1 MIKKQQIKDPKKF
14 QQEISIMRE
23 LDHPNVIKLFE
34 FFEDDRYVY
43 LVMELCEGGELFDK
57 IVAKGKFTES
67 MARYYFK

>member
-1 MIKKQQIKDPKKF
+1 
-14 QQEISIMRE
+14 MRE
-23 LDHPNVIKLFE
+23 LDHPNIIKLFE

-57 IVAKGKFTES
+57 IVAKGKFTEI